1 MSRKKREAL
10 RAAVERQ
17 AAAITPEKAAKM
29 EAAAKVVGL
38 ALQLSS
44 AWDAAEKAGVKMDIE
59 VDEVRLGND
68 QTIKQV
74 MAYIV
79 HVGDD

>member
-1 MSRKKREAL
+1 
-10 RAAVERQ
+10 
-17 AAAITPEKAAKM
+17 
-29 EAAAKVVGL
+29 
-38 ALQLSS
+38 
-44 AWDAAEKAGVKMDIE
+44 MDIE